1 MRREAVVGRG
11 GRAGERGSLVRRGR
25 RELRLIGNKGRF
37 LWQGNDGRNRLGVEM

>member
-1 MRREAVVGRG
+1 MKTVKRRG
-11 GRAGERGSLVRRGR
+11 GGGGGKRSLVRSGR